1 MVNFIQYHEKSIT
14 KFSNIIFFKNEILKV
29 SSDVYR
35 IFFGKA
41 EKQNEGTVLD
51 NISDDE
57 EGSEENK
64 VESDVEISN
73 EIDVKFR
80 KNSEGFLNFIYFQK
94 L

>member
-1 MVNFIQYHEKSIT
+1 MSDD
-14 KFSNIIFFKNEILKV
+14 FFKNEILKV

-80 KNSEGFLNFIYFQK
+80 KNSEGFLNFIYFQNFNLK
-94 L
+94 NFF